1 MAHVLIV
8 EDEQALAS
16 AYTTI
21 LQTNGFDVRA
31 AADGEQALEAVKAA
45 VPDVILLDMLMPK
58 MNGIEFLRNMQEL
71 LADDSVKAPAVVVFS
86 NMDTQSDIDEAYQL
100 GAKRY
105 ILKSWAS
112 PQDLVR
118 VVNEALEA

>member
-1 MAHVLIV
+1 MAYVLIV
-8 EDEQALAS
+8 EDERALAA
-16 AYTTI
+16 AYQTI
-21 LQTNGFDVRA
+21 LEKHRFKVQTAG
-31 AADGEQALEAVKAA
+31 DGEQALACVAKQL
-45 VPDVILLDMLMPK
+45 PDVILLDMLMPK
-58 MNGIEFLRNMQEL
+58 MNGIEFLREL
-71 LADDSVKAPAVVVFS
+71 QNRLDPAKKAPTVVVFS
-86 NMDTQSDIDEAYQL
+86 NMDTQSDIDEAYSL

>member
-8 EDEQALAS
+8 EDEQALAA
-16 AYTTI
+16 AYQTI
-21 LQTNGFDVRA
+21 LQKHGYSVQTAGNG
-31 AADGEQALEAVKAA
+31 EEALEQIKKQL
-45 VPDVILLDMLMPK
+45 PDVILLDMLMPK
-58 MNGIEFLRNMQEL
+58 MNGIDFLRSLQSSLDET
-71 LADDSVKAPAVVVFS
+71 AKAPTVVVFS
-86 NMDTQSDIDEAYQL
+86 NMDTQSDIDQAYQL

-118 VVNEALEA
+118 VVAEALDA

>member
-16 AYTTI
+16 AYTAI
-21 LQTNGFDVRA
+21 LQKNGFIVRA
-31 AADGEQALEAVKAA
+31 ASNGEEALEAVTAQ

-58 MNGIEFLRNMQEL
+58 MNGIEFLR
-71 LADDSVKAPAVVVFS
+71 SVQDVLNSASKKAPAVVIFS
-86 NMDTQSDIDEAYQL
+86 NMDTQSDIDEAYKL

>member
-8 EDEQALAS
+8 EDEQALAT
-16 AYTTI
+16 AYQTI
-21 LQTNGFDVRA
+21 LEKHGYSVSTANNGED
-31 AADGEQALEAVKAA
+31 ALDKIGAKL
-45 VPDVILLDMLMPK
+45 PDVILLDMLMPK
-58 MNGIEFLRNMQEL
+58 MNGIEFLRQL
-71 LADDSVKAPAVVVFS
+71 QASLKPQVKAPTVVVFS

-118 VVNEALEA
+118 VVGEALEA